1 VRNREIGFVF
11 QGFNL
16 LPRTTAI
23 EQVEL
28 PMLYGGAVPG
38 KERRARA
45 AAALEAVGL
54 GARLDHH
61 PNQLSGGQQQRVAIA
76 RALVNQPALLL
87 ADEPTG
93 NLDTRTSIEV
103 MGIFQALNA
112 RGLTIVLVTHEPDIA
127 EYGTRIVSFR
137 DGRVRSDR
145 PVVTRRDAT
154 TELKT
159 YEEQAAQDA
168 DAA

>member
-1 VRNREIGFVF
+1 VF

-28 PMLYGGAVPG
+28 PMLYGAGVPG

-45 AAALEAVGL
+45 AAALEAIGL
-54 GARLDHH
+54 GSRLDHH

-112 RGLTIVLVTHEPDIA
+112 QGLTIVLVTHEPDIA

-145 PVVTRRDAT
+145 PVTVRRQAT
-154 TELKT
+154 AELEM
-159 YEEQAAQDA
+159 YEEQAAEDA